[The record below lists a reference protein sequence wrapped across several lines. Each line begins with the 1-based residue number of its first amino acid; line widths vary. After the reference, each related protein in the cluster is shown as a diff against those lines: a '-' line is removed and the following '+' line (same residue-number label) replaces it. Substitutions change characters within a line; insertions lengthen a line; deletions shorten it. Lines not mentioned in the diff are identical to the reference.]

1 MSARNSSS
9 EASQDTNQGM
19 RMPCISERGFPLF
32 GAEELSWD
40 IGLYM
45 TISEER
51 ANFPRARTVI
61 TAMSVHRP
69 DQLARESGQ
78 LRFDSLNRVFG
89 HNAARELRLIDEVL
103 SRNAFPDTSN
113 A

>member
-1 MSARNSSS
+1 MSGRDSSS
-9 EASQDTNQGM
+9 EGSQGTTLGSCV
-19 RMPCISERGFPLF
+19 PCISERGFPLF
-32 GAEELSWD
+32 GSEELSWD

-45 TISEER
+45 TISEGPTH
-51 ANFPRARTVI
+51 FPRARTVI

-69 DQLARESGQ
+69 DQLARERGQ
-78 LRFDSLNRVFG
+78 LQFDSLNRMFG

-103 SRNAFPDTSN
+103 SRTAFPGPSN